1 MADDPIVED
10 ATESTVKGCWEV
22 LLAQKKDLGLRKL
35 QIRPVEDFLFEAP
48 VTKVSRAKRE
58 LILNQAE
65 LLFRDLYCHRP
76 FKEKKYPGARP
87 LEKLAAIRQK
97 LDEGLSDTDFHL
109 SVLRAFAYVRD
120 SHTVYG
126 MPHPFRGAV
135 AFLPFELR
143 GYRDENLSLS
153 LSSPE

>member
-1 MADDPIVED
+1 VAARAPTFEVESYLPQI
-10 ATESTVKGCWEV
+10 T
-22 LLAQKKDLGLRKL
+22 KL
-35 QIRPVEDFLFEAP
+35 
-48 VTKVSRAKRE
+48 SRAKRE
-58 LILNQAE
+58 LILDQAE

-97 LDEGLSDTDFHL
+97 FDESVSDADFHL
-109 SVLRAFAYVRD
+109 SALRAFACVRD

-143 GYRDENLSLS
+143 GYRMKSLS
-153 LSSPE
+153 SNLSSPE